1 MNSAKKIMN
10 QQNSDSEKK
19 SNTVAKAATSKT
31 RLGPH
36 KPVPIPHKKFW
47 QKCQGNCMECH
58 LYSFS
63 TCTLYWCWHT
73 AVQATGGFF
82 S

>member
-31 RLGPH
+31 RLGKSSGRNVKAIVWKIGRAH
-36 KPVPIPHKKFW
+36 V
-47 QKCQGNCMECH
+47 
-58 LYSFS
+58 
-63 TCTLYWCWHT
+63 
-73 AVQATGGFF
+73 
-82 S
+82 

>member
-31 RLGPH
+31 RLG
-36 KPVPIPHKKFW
+36 KVLAEMSRQLYGVP
-47 QKCQGNCMECH
+47 
-58 LYSFS
+58 S
-63 TCTLYWCWHT
+63 
-73 AVQATGGFF
+73 V
-82 S
+82 